1 MDTTD
6 KQTDNSKQNNWQEKI
21 ADKVISD
28 KQLLDSLK
36 KLLTNPVVLIIAVLI
51 FGYWFNKTQGG
62 KNNNPSEAATLE
74 LKKMQKKYKKLKK
87 RYRDNQNNGMN
98 GSSKRT
104 MNFD

>member
-1 MDTTD
+1 METAD

-21 ADKVISD
+21 ADKVMAD

-36 KLLTNPVVLIIAVLI
+36 KLLTNPVMLIISVLV
-51 FGYWFNKTQGG
+51 FGYWYNKKQAE
-62 KNNNPSEAATLE
+62 KNSNPNEAATLE
-74 LKKMQKKYKKLKK
+74 LKKMKKKHKKLKRK
-87 RYRDNQNNGMN
+87 YRDQGSGMN

>member
-1 MDTTD
+1 METAD

-21 ADKVISD
+21 ADKVMSD

-36 KLLTNPVVLIIAVLI
+36 KLLTNPVVLILAVLV
-51 FGYWFNKTQGG
+51 FGYWYNKKQTE
-62 KNNNPSEAATLE
+62 KNSNPNEAATLV
-74 LKKMQKKYKKLKK
+74 KKMQKKYKKLKRK
-87 RYRDNQNNGMN
+87 YRDNQNSGMN